1 MHSHDV
7 FVQSAMQF
15 DQTSLETTI
24 LVNSAKTALEF
35 NFSKDSNTLALEE
48 SDKIRVG
55 IPVGFTV
62 DLE

>member
-1 MHSHDV
+1 
-7 FVQSAMQF
+7 MQF
-15 DQTSLETTI
+15 DQASLETTNP
-24 LVNSAKTALEF
+24 VNSAKTALEF